1 MSHLDYNLKDKVAF
15 VTGGSHGIGF
25 EITKLLGNYGCKVIF
40 CSRTIERLNQSKE
53 ILDDLN
59 IENYPIQF
67 DALNAES
74 CINAHDLALKKYGRI
89 DILINN
95 VGGGGR
101 WGKEKIEET
110 DLGVWTDV
118 FNKNAKAA
126 IIFTKKFIPVMRK
139 NKWGRVI
146 TITSKYGKEGGGR
159 PWFNLA
165 KASEVSLMKS
175 LSMIK
180 YLVRDGITFNS
191 VAPGSIY
198 IPGTGYEKEKN
209 KDEIKFREN
218 IDKYSPMGRMGKPE
232 EVAYLVAFLC
242 SEMASFI
249 NGAQICIDGGET
261 ASF

>member
-1 MSHLDYNLKDKVAF
+1 MNHLDYNLKDKVAF

-25 EITKLLGNYGCKVIF
+25 EITKLLGKYGCKVIF
-40 CSRTIERLNQSKE
+40 CSRTTERLKNSGK
-53 ILDDLN
+53 ILDNLKIDN
-59 IENYPIQF
+59 FPIQF
-67 DALNAES
+67 DALDEES
-74 CINAHDLALKKYGRI
+74 CHNAFDLANKKFGRI

-101 WGKEKIEET
+101 WGKEIIEET
-110 DLGVWTDV
+110 ELKVWSEV

-126 IIFTKKFIPVMRK
+126 IIFTKKCIPMMRK

-146 TITSKYGKEGGGR
+146 TITSKFGKEGGGR
-159 PWFNLA
+159 PWFNMA

-175 LSMIK
+175 LALTK

-198 IPGTGYEKEKN
+198 IPGTGYEKERE
-209 KDEIKFREN
+209 KDKFKFKEN
-218 IDKYSPMGRMGKPE
+218 IDMNCPMGRMGKPE

-242 SEMASFI
+242 SEMANFI

-261 ASF
+261 ISF